1 MWHPDR
7 WAAMSSQYIP
17 AVQAAF
23 ELVSTAYAALSGID
37 GAVGDGVEDGV
48 VLV

>member
-1 MWHPDR
+1 
-7 WAAMSSQYIP
+7 MSSQYMP

-23 ELVSTAYAALSGID
+23 ELVSTAYAALSGVDGD

>member
-1 MWHPDR
+1 
-7 WAAMSSQYIP
+7 MSSQYMP

-23 ELVSTAYAALSGID
+23 ELISTAYAALSGVD
-37 GAVGDGVEDGV
+37 SAVDDGVEDGV